1 MYIVNSSINKAI
13 DIGLVLKYNVITM
26 WLHYFVRKEFRKM
39 QVDIIQVGNS
49 KGIRIPAA
57 LLKQL
62 GIDTKLDM
70 EVVDGKIILK
80 PIRIPRE
87 GWDKTLKKMA
97 EQNRIDDEI
106 VFPAEMDNDLLEEW
120 KDDTH

>member
-1 MYIVNSSINKAI
+1 
-13 DIGLVLKYNVITM
+13 
-26 WLHYFVRKEFRKM
+26 
-39 QVDIIQVGNS
+39 VGNS

-87 GWDKTLKKMA
+87 GWEKTLKKMA